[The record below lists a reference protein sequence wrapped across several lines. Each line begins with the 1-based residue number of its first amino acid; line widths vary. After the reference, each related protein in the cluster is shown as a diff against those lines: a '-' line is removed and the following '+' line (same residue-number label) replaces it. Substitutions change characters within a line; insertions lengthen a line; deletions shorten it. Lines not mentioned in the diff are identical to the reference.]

1 MRIGILTFHAA
12 LNYGSVLQAYALQE
26 YLVSKGHEVKV
37 IDFRSR
43 SQRRLYPSPI
53 SLDSPYN
60 IKQTLRRI
68 FSDWKE
74 IRTMASKRTAFRRF
88 ISDNL
93 HLTDIC
99 FKDEEALRSYD
110 WSSFDMIVTGSD
122 QIWNPSAIDFSLA
135 YFLDFLDGNSASV
148 CPQRVAYA
156 PSAGPSGVFPS
167 FRESGNRSSVSLQ
180 EKIKVLLSEYDALS
194 VREKS
199 TADFLFSGDF
209 AGSPCPVMPDP
220 VLLHDAG
227 FYRSLAHSFDAAAK
241 AIAGQYILYYSPG
254 KNDGKAELLADAAA
268 AGMLGRNSSG
278 ILPSDKR
285 LRIVRI
291 TDGSA
296 GGAGKYR
303 TAEAFYPASPAE
315 FISLIDNAA
324 CTVGTSYHLLVLSML
339 LGKDFMCPDA
349 ASDSRKAQLLKAA
362 GMSPETSCFRFSDP
376 DIRAAVHTAVESLR
390 ASADSFWSGLGV

>member
-1 MRIGILTFHAA
+1 MKIGILTFHAS

-26 YLVSKGHEVKV
+26 YLISRGHEVLI
-37 IDFRSR
+37 IDFRSPA
-43 SQRRLYPSPI
+43 QRRLYPAPLCFNSI
-53 SLDSPYN
+53 YN
-60 IKQTLRRI
+60 AKQTVRRLL
-68 FSDWKE
+68 SEWGE
-74 IRTMASKRTAFRRF
+74 IRRMASKRYAFKRF
-88 ISDNL
+88 ASENM
-93 HLTDIC
+93 HLTGVC
-99 FKDEEALRSYD
+99 FRNEEMLRSYD

-122 QIWNPSAIDFSLA
+122 QIWNPCAIDFSLA
-135 YFLDFLDGNSASV
+135 YFLDFLDGRGASG
-148 CPQRVAYA
+148 CPKRVAYA
-156 PSAGPSGVFPS
+156 PSSGPSGDFPS
-167 FRESGNRSSVSLQ
+167 FRESGPRSSASLQ
-180 EKIKVLLSEYDALS
+180 EKIKELLSEYDALS
-194 VREKS
+194 VRESS
-199 TADFLFSGDF
+199 TADFLFSGAL

-227 FYRSLAHSFDAAAK
+227 FYRSLAHSFNAAAK
-241 AIAGQYILYYSPG
+241 ANAGKYILYYSPG

-268 AGMLGRNSSG
+268 SGMLGRNASG

-285 LRIVRI
+285 LRIVRV

-303 TAEAFYPASPAE
+303 TAEAFYPAAPSE

-339 LGKDFMCPDA
+339 LGKDFICPDA
-349 ASDSRKAQLLKAA
+349 ASDSRKTQLLKAA

-376 DIRAAVHTAVESLR
+376 DIRAAVHVAVESLR